1 MISLSLSKTNLE
13 ISNLPTMSSS
23 TNMRINILFRNISD
37 NYNEVRGRTFLPKS
51 QSSRASSISST
62 KSLVIYY
69 ERIKHNNSLDED
81 FNMGDNSPQLS
92 YVIPKEQTNH
102 VSIVADPNNNT
113 MNKYI
118 LIEYLTSSPSHVD
131 DIIINIQLLY
141 DPNTLMEPEL
151 WNGSFYPIS
160 FYRSIEYLALNSK
173 NIKDS
178 LNFMAKYITNKQVNS
193 AKSNNLKDFK
203 GIGKVIW
210 NLISSIY

>member
-1 MISLSLSKTNLE
+1 
-13 ISNLPTMSSS
+13 MSSS
-23 TNMRINILFRNISD
+23 TNMRMNILFRNISD

-81 FNMGDNSPQLS
+81 FNMRDDSPQLS
-92 YVIPKEQTNH
+92 YVISKEQTNH

-118 LIEYLTSSPSHVD
+118 LIKYLTSSPSHVD

-151 WNGSFYPIS
+151 
-160 FYRSIEYLALNSK
+160 
-173 NIKDS
+173 
-178 LNFMAKYITNKQVNS
+178 
-193 AKSNNLKDFK
+193 
-203 GIGKVIW
+203 
-210 NLISSIY
+210 

>member
-69 ERIKHNNSLDED
+69 ERMKHNNSLDED

-113 MNKYI
+113 INKYI

-151 WNGSFYPIS
+151 
-160 FYRSIEYLALNSK
+160 
-173 NIKDS
+173 
-178 LNFMAKYITNKQVNS
+178 
-193 AKSNNLKDFK
+193 
-203 GIGKVIW
+203 
-210 NLISSIY
+210 